1 MTEFQADVAAIQRID
16 AVPRILDVVCRMTG
30 MGFAAVARV
39 TEDRWICCSSRD
51 RIAFGLG
58 PGGELK
64 VETTLCSEIR
74 ARGEPVIIDHVA
86 RDAAYSGHPTP
97 AMYGFQ
103 SYVSM
108 PIRLEDG
115 AFWGTLCAIDPLP
128 RRVNTPETIETFRLF
143 AELIATHLDAVR
155 RYETER
161 QMAERREQFIAVLGH
176 DLRNPLASI
185 DAGTR
190 YLQRKGFDEQT
201 PEVLTLMQRA
211 VLRMSTLVDNVMDLA
226 RGRLA
231 GGIKIVRNSTQ
242 PLTPVLEQVI
252 AELRAVW
259 PERKLEINL
268 AVAEPVSCDRHRI
281 GRLLSNLLG
290 NAIAY
295 GDADRPIRIDGR
307 TDDKVLELSVTN
319 SGKPI
324 PPETLEKLFAPF
336 ARGGEVR
343 SNKQGLGLGL
353 YIASEIAKAH
363 GGTLSATSTAEET
376 RFTFT
381 MPL

>member
-1 MTEFQADVAAIQRID
+1 MTEFQADVAAIQKID
-16 AVPRILDVVCRMTG
+16 AVPRILDVACRVTG

-39 TEDRWICCSSRD
+39 TEDRWICCSARD
-51 RIAFGLG
+51 QIAFGLS

-64 VETTLCSEIR
+64 IETTLCNEIR
-74 ARGEPVIIDHVA
+74 GHGEPIIIDHVA
-86 RDAAYSGHPTP
+86 QDAAWRAHPTP

-103 SYVSM
+103 SYISM

-115 AFWGTLCAIDPLP
+115 TFWGTLCAIDPQP
-128 RRVNTPETIETFRLF
+128 RRVNTPETIEMFRLF
-143 AELIATHLDAVR
+143 AELIATHLDAVQ

-161 QMAERREQFIAVLGH
+161 KIAERREQFIAVLGH

-190 YLQRKGFDEQT
+190 YLQRKGFDERT

-231 GGIKIVRNSTQ
+231 GGIRIVRNAAQ

-252 AELRAVW
+252 AELHAVW
-259 PERKLEINL
+259 PERKLETNL

-295 GDADRPIRIDGR
+295 GDADRPIRIEGR
-307 TDDKVLELSVTN
+307 TGDNVFELSVAN

-336 ARGGEVR
+336 ARGGEVK
-343 SNKQGLGLGL
+343 SNKHGLGLGL

-363 GGTLSATSTAEET
+363 GGTLTATSTVEET
-376 RFTFT
+376 RFTFK

>member
-1 MTEFQADVAAIQRID
+1 MIEFQADVAAIQKID
-16 AVPRILDVVCRMTG
+16 AVPRILDVACRVTG

-39 TEDRWICCSSRD
+39 TEDRWVCCSSHD
-51 RIAFGLG
+51 RIAFGLE
-58 PGGELK
+58 PGGELRI
-64 VETTLCSEIR
+64 ETTLCNEIR
-74 ARGEPVIIDHVA
+74 GHGAPVTIDHVA
-86 RDAAYSGHPTP
+86 QDAAYNGHPTP

-103 SYVSM
+103 SYISV

-115 AFWGTLCAIDPLP
+115 GFWGTLCALDPQP

-143 AELIATHLDAVR
+143 GELIATHLDAVQ
-155 RYETER
+155 RYEAER
-161 QMAERREQFIAVLGH
+161 KIAERREQFIAVLGH

-190 YLQRKGFDEQT
+190 YLQRKGFDERT

-231 GGIKIVRNSTQ
+231 GGIKIVRNAAQ

-259 PERKLEINL
+259 PDRKLETTL
-268 AVAEPVSCDRHRI
+268 AVDEPVSCDQHRI
-281 GRLLSNLLG
+281 ARLLSNLLG

-295 GDADRPIRIDGR
+295 GDPDRPIRIGA
-307 TDDKVLELSVTN
+307 TSDDKVFELSVAN

-324 PPETLEKLFAPF
+324 PPDTLEKLFAPF
-336 ARGGEVR
+336 ARGGEVK
-343 SNKQGLGLGL
+343 SNRHGLGLGL

-363 GGTLSATSTAEET
+363 GGTLSATSTPDET
-376 RFTFT
+376 RFTFR
-381 MPL
+381 MAL